1 LANRVSNRSF
11 IARVAPVNALIIKT
25 ETYDPDLALE
35 IVKDQRNR
43 GYNAWIE
50 DESGAAVDEQSLKTN
65 GRVATKSGLFPEW
78 LRGPLFISGY
88 IAAGLVVLYVVG
100 LLIDQ
105 Y

>member
-1 LANRVSNRSF
+1 MDAW
-11 IARVAPVNALIIKT
+11 IIKT

-35 IVKDQRNR
+35 IVKDQRTK

-65 GRVATKSGLFPEW
+65 GRVATKPGLFPEW
-78 LRGPLFISGY
+78 LGGPLFISGY
-88 IAAGLVVLYVVG
+88 IAAGLVILYLVG

>member
-1 LANRVSNRSF
+1 
-11 IARVAPVNALIIKT
+11 VAPVNALIIKT

-65 GRVATKSGLFPEW
+65 GRVPTKHSLFPEW
-78 LRGPLFISGY
+78 IRGPLFISGY
-88 IAAGLVVLYVVG
+88 IAAGLVILYLVG
-100 LLIDQ
+100 VLIDQ